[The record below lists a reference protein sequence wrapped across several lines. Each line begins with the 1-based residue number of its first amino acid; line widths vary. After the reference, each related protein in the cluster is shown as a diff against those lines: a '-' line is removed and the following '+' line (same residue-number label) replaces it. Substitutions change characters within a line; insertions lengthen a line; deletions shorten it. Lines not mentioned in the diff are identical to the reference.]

1 MRFNN
6 ESITNRIEATKIIIA
21 GFGGQG
27 VLSLGQFIAY
37 SAIADNKEV
46 TWLPS
51 YGPEM
56 RGGTSNC
63 MVVVNDKQVASP
75 IIASPDC
82 LIAMNLPSLM
92 KFKDTVKSGGTIIL
106 NSSLI
111 DEKVERKDINVIYL
125 PANDLANE
133 AGNTKTANIVALGAY
148 IKASELFSKELV
160 TQTIIAKFAHK
171 PKVVPANIKAFELGY
186 TFA

>member
-1 MRFNN
+1 M
-6 ESITNRIEATKIIIA
+6 EEKIIVA

-27 VLSLGQFIAY
+27 VLSLGMFIAY
-37 SAIADNKEV
+37 AAIHDGKEV

-63 MVVVNDKQVASP
+63 SVVVSDTQVASP
-75 IIASPDC
+75 IIAAPDC
-82 LIAMNLPSLM
+82 LIAMNKPSLY
-92 KFKDTVKSGGTIIL
+92 KFQDKVKAGGTIIV

-111 DEKVERKDINVIYL
+111 EDKVERTDVNVLYIDS
-125 PANDLANE
+125 AKLALE
-133 AGNTKTANIVALGAY
+133 AGNAKTANIVILGAY
-148 IKASELFSKELV
+148 TKMRDMFAPETVKAVIEK
-160 TQTIIAKFAHK
+160 KFAAK

-186 TFA
+186 ESQK

>member
-1 MRFNN
+1 M
-6 ESITNRIEATKIIIA
+6 EEKIIIA

-37 SAIADNKEV
+37 SAIHDGKEV

-63 MVVVNDKQVASP
+63 SVVVSNEQVASP
-75 IIASPDC
+75 IIACPDS
-82 LIAMNLPSLM
+82 LIVMNKPSLT
-92 KFKDTVKSGGTIIL
+92 KFESKLKKGGTIIV

-111 DEKVERKDINVIYL
+111 DTKVSRDDIRAVYIN
-125 PANDLANE
+125 ANELALE
-133 AGNTKTANIVALGAY
+133 AGNAKTANIVVLGAY
-148 IKASELFSKELV
+148 IKISGLFSAETVKNVIKE
-160 TQTIIAKFAHK
+160 KFSSK
-171 PKVVPANIKAFELGY
+171 PKVIPANIKAFDIGY
-186 TFA
+186 NLV

>member
-1 MRFNN
+1 M
-6 ESITNRIEATKIIIA
+6 EEKIIIA

-37 SAIADNKEV
+37 AAIADGKEV

-63 MVVVNDKQVASP
+63 SVVVSDMPVASP
-75 IIASPDC
+75 IISAPDC
-82 LIAMNLPSLM
+82 LIAMNKPSLY
-92 KFKDTVKSGGTIIL
+92 KFQDRVRPGGCIIV

-111 DEKVERKDINVIYL
+111 PDKVERTDVSVIYID
-125 PANDLANE
+125 AGALALK
-133 AGNTKTANIVALGAY
+133 AGNSKTANIVILGAY
-148 IKASELFSKELV
+148 INKSGLFDKSLV
-160 TQTIIAKFAHK
+160 CETIKKKFASK
-171 PKVVPANIKAFELGY
+171 PKVIPANISAFEIGCL
-186 TFA
+186 AAQN

>member
-1 MRFNN
+1 M
-6 ESITNRIEATKIIIA
+6 EEKIIIA

-37 SAIADNKEV
+37 SAIEEEKEV

-63 MVVVNDKQVASP
+63 SVVVSDVEVASP
-75 IIASPDC
+75 IISFPDF
-82 LIAMNLPSLM
+82 LIAMNKPSLY
-92 KFKDTVKSGGTIIL
+92 KFQDRVKPGGCIIV

-111 DEKVERKDINVIYL
+111 PDKVERSDVKVLYIDAVTMAI
-125 PANDLANE
+125 E
-133 AGNTKTANIVALGAY
+133 AGNAKTANIVILGVY
-148 IKASELFSKELV
+148 IKHSGLFDKVKVLQVIEK
-160 TQTIIAKFAHK
+160 KFANK
-171 PKVVPANIKAFELGY
+171 PKVIPANIKAFELGY
-186 TFA
+186 NI